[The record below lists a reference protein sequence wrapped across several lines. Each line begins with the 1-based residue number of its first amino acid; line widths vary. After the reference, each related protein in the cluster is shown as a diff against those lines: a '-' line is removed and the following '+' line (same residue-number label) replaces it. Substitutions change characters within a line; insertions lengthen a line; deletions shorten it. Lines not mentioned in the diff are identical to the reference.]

1 MSHVVLHP
9 GVRSVDP
16 KTGKETRYNLES
28 LINSAVFPGLQGGPH
43 NHAIA
48 GNAPCPMASLL
59 LPAGSPIPTL
69 LATPPHPR
77 QKQFSGGTQAL
88 ENL

>member
-1 MSHVVLHP
+1 M
-9 GVRSVDP
+9 DP

-59 LPAGSPIPTL
+59 LPPGSLIPTL

>member
-1 MSHVVLHP
+1 M
-9 GVRSVDP
+9 DP

-48 GNAPCPMASLL
+48 GNAPYPMASLL
-59 LPAGSPIPTL
+59 LPSFAARSAPCSR
-69 LATPPHPR
+69 PHPTTGR
-77 QKQFSGGTQAL
+77 SSSLVVHKP
-88 ENL
+88 

>member
-1 MSHVVLHP
+1 M
-9 GVRSVDP
+9 DP

-48 GNAPCPMASLL
+48 GNAPYPMASLL
-59 LPAGSPIPTL
+59 LPPA
-69 LATPPHPR
+69 A
-77 QKQFSGGTQAL
+77 
-88 ENL
+88 

>member
-1 MSHVVLHP
+1 MSAPGVGDGPGLCPGREKTEGTACPMSHVVLHP

-48 GNAPCPMASLL
+48 GNAPYPMASLL
-59 LPAGSPIPTL
+59 LPPA
-69 LATPPHPR
+69 A
-77 QKQFSGGTQAL
+77 
-88 ENL
+88 